1 MQITFLGTGTS
12 HGVPRIGCDCP
23 VCTSSDSRNNRMRAS
38 VWIQHDGL
46 SVVVDT
52 GPEFRIQALR
62 AGIKQLDAVF
72 YTHDHADHMNGIDD
86 LRVFSEIA
94 SLPIYGPAQVLDD
107 IAHRFPY
114 AVGSNPWR
122 GGLPQL
128 TLNPVP
134 STGAVCGP
142 LVFIPVPL
150 IHGCREVYGYRIGD
164 FAYLTDC
171 KEIPATS
178 MLLLRGVRILVLDAL
193 RPTVHP
199 THLNIEEAVAAARL
213 IGATSTYLTHMN
225 HRVDYEAIDLALPPD
240 IHPAYD
246 GLVLQV

>member
-1 MQITFLGTGTS
+1 
-12 HGVPRIGCDCP
+12 
-23 VCTSSDSRNNRMRAS
+23 MRAS
-38 VWIQHDGL
+38 IWIQHEDL
-46 SVVVDT
+46 SIVVDT

-62 AGIKQLDAVF
+62 ANIKRVDAVF

-86 LRVFSEIA
+86 LRVFSEVA
-94 SLPIYGPAQVLDD
+94 PLPIHGPAQVLED

-128 TLNPVP
+128 TLNTVP
-134 STGAVCGP
+134 SAGAVIGS

-171 KEIPATS
+171 KEIPADS
-178 MLLLRGVRILVLDAL
+178 MRLLAGVRILVLDAL
-193 RPTVHP
+193 RPAVHP
-199 THLNIEEAVAAARL
+199 THLNIEEAVAAARQ
-213 IGATSTYLTHMN
+213 IGAASTYFTHMN
-225 HRVDYEAIDLALPPD
+225 HRVDYETLDLALPPD